1 MTSSVSALLPLNLI
15 PLDHAFLC
23 ANCDVVSESRN
34 GRCVACQSPSLISL
48 SQVLGR
54 MEPDCG
60 KPHRRP
66 QSAWANQGQR
76 RLELVVEGA

>member
-1 MTSSVSALLPLNLI
+1 MSSSVGALLPLNLI

-54 MEPDCG
+54 MESDC
-60 KPHRRP
+60 KSHRRP
-66 QSAWANQGQR
+66 KSALANKGRR
-76 RLELVVEGA
+76 RLELVAEGA